1 MTRPMELKLIN
12 AIRTL
17 SADAIEKAK
26 SGHPGTPLGAAPA
39 VYALYGRVM
48 RHDPACPAWH
58 DRDRFVLSAGH
69 ASMLLY
75 SVNHLF
81 GYGLTMDDLKNFRQW
96 GSLTPGHPEYGH
108 TPMVETTTGPL
119 GQGIANAV
127 GMAMAEKHLAAVF
140 NREGFPVVDH
150 YTYCLMGDGCVMEGI
165 SAEASSLAAT
175 LGLGKL
181 IVLYDM
187 NRISIEGDISIAMQ
201 EDTAARYRA
210 YGWQVQD
217 VADGN
222 DVDAIE
228 SALRAAQAETQRP
241 SLIIV
246 HTKIGAFSPKE
257 GTSASHGAPLGEEG
271 VRALKANLGLD
282 PDKSFWADPE
292 AYECA
297 KQCVQKGKQARADWE
312 KMMEGYKAAYPELYA
327 KYMAQLEGEAPD
339 LSGDDDFFAFEK
351 NDSTRNASGQCLA
364 RLAERYDRLIG
375 GSADLASSNM
385 SYIKGR
391 GDFSA
396 QTPEGANLHFGVREQ
411 AMAAVCNG
419 MQVHGGLHA
428 YCATFLVFSDYLKH
442 GIRLSALMKLPVLYI
457 LTHDSIGVGEDGPT
471 HQPIEQLAAVR
482 SMPNA
487 ALFRPADSRET
498 AAAYAAAIRRK
509 GPSCLALSRQ
519 TLPLL
524 PGSGKK
530 ALKGGYVLRDSDK
543 AVPDL
548 ILMASGSEVSLCLQA
563 RELLLQ
569 KGVDARVVSMPC
581 MELFD
586 EQDES
591 YRESVLPKNV
601 RARLAV
607 EAATSFGWHKY
618 VGLDGGTVC
627 LDHFGASAP
636 AGKLFEAFGFTP
648 ENVAAQALAL
658 L

>member
-1 MTRPMELKLIN
+1 MIKPVEQKLIN
-12 AIRTL
+12 SIRTL

-39 VYALYGRVM
+39 VYTLFGRQM
-48 RHDPACPAWH
+48 RHDPANPAWH
-58 DRDRFVLSAGH
+58 NRDRFVLSAGH

-81 GYGLTMDDLKNFRQW
+81 GYGLTMEDLKQFRQW
-96 GSLTPGHPEYGH
+96 GSKTPGHPEYGH

-140 NREGFPVVDH
+140 NRDGFPVVDH

-165 SAEASSLAAT
+165 SAEASSLAGT
-175 LGLGKL
+175 LGLSKL
-181 IVLYDM
+181 IVFYDC
-187 NRISIEGDISIAMQ
+187 NKISIEGDTDIALR

-210 YGWQVQD
+210 YGWQVLE
-217 VADGN
+217 VEDGN
-222 DVDAIE
+222 DVDAIDQAVE
-228 SALRAAQAETQRP
+228 AAKADDKRP
-241 SLIIV
+241 SLLLIP
-246 HTKIGAFSPKE
+246 TKIGAFSPKE
-257 GTSASHGAPLGEEG
+257 GSASSHGAPLGAEA
-271 VRALKANLGLD
+271 VKALKQNLGLD
-282 PDKSFWADPE
+282 PEKSFSVEQEVYDFA
-292 AYECA
+292 AA
-297 KQCVQKGKQARADWE
+297 CVEKGRLAHRVWDQL
-312 KMMEGYKAAYPELYA
+312 MEGYQEAYPELYS
-327 KYMAQLEGEAPD
+327 KYMDWFEGEAPD
-339 LSGDDDFFAFEK
+339 LSQDEDFFAFEK
-351 NDSTRNASGQCLA
+351 DDSTRNASGQCLA
-364 RLAERYDRLIG
+364 RLAARYERLMG

-396 QTPEGANLHFGVREQ
+396 ETPEGANLHFGVREQ
-411 AMAAVCNG
+411 AMAAICNG

-442 GIRLSALMKLPVLYI
+442 GIRLSALMKLPVLYV

-498 AAAYAAAIRRK
+498 AAAYAAAIRRQ

-524 PGSGKK
+524 PGSGKQ
-530 ALKGGYVLRDSDK
+530 AMKGGYVLVDSEK
-543 AVPDL
+543 ALPDV
-548 ILMASGSEVSLCLQA
+548 ILLASGSEVSLCVQA
-563 RELLLQ
+563 RELLKA
-569 KGVDARVVSMPC
+569 KGVDVRVVSMPC
-581 MELFD
+581 MELFE
-586 EQDES
+586 EQDEA
-591 YRESVLPKNV
+591 YKQSVLPKAV

-618 VGLDGGTVC
+618 VGLDGDTIC

-636 AGKLFEAFGFTP
+636 AGALFKAFGFTP
-648 ENVAAQALAL
+648 ENVADKALAL